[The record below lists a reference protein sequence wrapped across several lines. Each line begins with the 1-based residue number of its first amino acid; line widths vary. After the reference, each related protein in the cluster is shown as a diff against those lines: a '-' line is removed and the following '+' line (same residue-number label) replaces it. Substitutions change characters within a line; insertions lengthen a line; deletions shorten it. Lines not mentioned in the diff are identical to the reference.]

1 MITVSLNTLVNAAP
15 VLRTLSETVMNGKTA
30 FQFARLL
37 REVDREL
44 RTWNDARQKV
54 FLKYGKIENQEAIIQ
69 PEYVEQF
76 NKEIEELLQTKI
88 ELAVEKIQQ
97 EQLYN
102 LQLSPAQIFTIDEF
116 IK

>member
-1 MITVSLNTLVNAAP
+1 MD
-15 VLRTLSETVMNGKTA
+15 GKTA

-37 REVDREL
+37 REVDKEL
-44 RTWNDARQKV
+44 HIWNDARQKV
-54 FLKYGKIENQEAIIQ
+54 FLKYGKIENQEAIIK